1 MKLAVLDGE
10 SHGRPDFK
18 REKTSTKSRLF
29 RRYLLMFDVYTYVDN
44 REKDHEQILKTNETN
59 FVRRKTFQ
67 NFKAMVRKWEILATS
82 KERPA
87 R

>member
-1 MKLAVLDGE
+1 MATRMKLAVLDGE

-59 FVRRKTFQ
+59 FVRRKT
-67 NFKAMVRKWEILATS
+67 
-82 KERPA
+82 
-87 R
+87 

>member
-44 REKDHEQILKTNETN
+44 REKDHEQIIKKTRRISLGEKHEN
-59 FVRRKTFQ
+59 FIAV
-67 NFKAMVRKWEILATS
+67 VRKWEILATS